1 MCANHSG
8 WNSAH
13 YWYNR
18 NVHTLFFGDLQSTCF
33 LQKWKRATFLF
44 LLSISSPVLHNIHL
58 FLRMVTNFF
67 KRQTDKSR
75 TCLLDSD
82 SEDDVT
88 ADGIFS
94 LLSFDPGQLL
104 CQERR
109 RDFRDEGVPNGSVLM
124 WIQRLNPLASDSDQ
138 LLRRSP
144 WPAIMACIRPAVCT
158 WQI

>member
-1 MCANHSG
+1 M
-8 WNSAH
+8 
-13 YWYNR
+13 
-18 NVHTLFFGDLQSTCF
+18 
-33 LQKWKRATFLF
+33 F

-124 WIQRLNPLASDSDQ
+124 
-138 LLRRSP
+138 
-144 WPAIMACIRPAVCT
+144 
-158 WQI
+158 

>member
-18 NVHTLFFGDLQSTCF
+18 NVHTLFFGDLQSTFFCKSENELHFCF
-33 LQKWKRATFLF
+33 CSVYPHQYYATFTF
-44 LLSISSPVLHNIHL
+44 SSGWLPI
-58 FLRMVTNFF
+58 FF